1 MNISANGFKHI
12 PSRFMAMALT
22 LLLVLSQ
29 AATAWADD
37 DPKPAG
43 RKPAGRTSHR
53 ETPIRELPDSL
64 QIGIIPSQDIAN
76 DSVADAEPIFG
87 SELTLTAPADEAG
100 WDDDTLGVKTF
111 NPDPTRAV
119 WLSVL
124 CPGLGQ
130 AYNRR
135 FWKLPIIVGGFMG
148 LGYGTA
154 WNNKMLRDYTR
165 AYVDLVDGDPSSQ
178 SYLDFLAKGTTLDD
192 YNTADL
198 QRIFDSRRKMY
209 RRNRD
214 LCIISMVG
222 VYLLAIVDAYVD
234 ASLSHF
240 DITPDL
246 SMDVAPAVIPDA
258 RSTFPGVGMQW
269 ALNF

>member
-1 MNISANGFKHI
+1 
-12 PSRFMAMALT
+12 MAMALM
-22 LLLVLSQ
+22 LLLAVTQ
-29 AATAWADD
+29 AVAAWADD
-37 DPKPAG
+37 NDKPAG

-53 ETPIRELPDSL
+53 ESPVRALPDSL
-64 QIGIIPSQDIAN
+64 QVGIVLPQDIEN
-76 DSVADAEPIFG
+76 DSLTDGLPVLAP
-87 SELTLTAPADEAG
+87 ELVLAAPADEAG
-100 WDDDTLGVKTF
+100 WDADAAGVKVF

-130 AYNRR
+130 IYNRR

-258 RSTFPGVGMQW
+258 RATFPGVGMQW

>member
-1 MNISANGFKHI
+1 MHIVAHGFKHI
-12 PSRFMAMALT
+12 HIQRITAMAF
-22 LLLVLSQ
+22 LLLLAMSQ
-29 AATAWADD
+29 AVATWGYDGD
-37 DPKPAG
+37 KHAG
-43 RKPAGRTSHR
+43 RKPAGRKTQR
-53 ETPIRELPDSL
+53 ESPVRTLPDSL
-64 QIGIIPSQDIAN
+64 QVGIILPQDIAN
-76 DSVADAEPIFG
+76 DSVTDALPVLG
-87 SELTLTAPADEAG
+87 PELVLAAPADEAG
-100 WDDDTLGVKTF
+100 WDASENIRVF

-130 AYNRR
+130 VYNRR

-192 YNTADL
+192 YNTSDL

-246 SMDVAPAVIPDA
+246 SMDVAPAIIPDA
-258 RSTFPGVGMQW
+258 RATFPGVGMQW

>member
-1 MNISANGFKHI
+1 
-12 PSRFMAMALT
+12 MAMALM
-22 LLLVLSQ
+22 LLLALTQ
-29 AATAWADD
+29 AAAAWADGD
-37 DPKPAG
+37 NKPAG

-53 ETPIRELPDSL
+53 ESPVRALPDSL
-64 QIGIIPSQDIAN
+64 QVGIVLPQDIEN
-76 DSVADAEPIFG
+76 DSVTDGLPVLG
-87 SELTLTAPADEAG
+87 PELVLTAPADEAG
-100 WDDDTLGVKTF
+100 WDADAAGVKTF

-130 AYNRR
+130 VYNRR

-258 RSTFPGVGMQW
+258 RATFPGVGMQR
-269 ALNF
+269 AQNN